1 MPDRIELGRGP
12 LHKLELVS
20 ENEVLDD
27 ALAVRSELEPNGV
40 DGRIAREA
48 PWRRLQGQGAA
59 WADAPESGTAGAGVP
74 CDRGAEAGGETRGG
88 PRPGHGG
95 RKSGGG
101 GPGRPPGPPPPAGA
115 ARRPRRR
122 PPRRSARTP

>member
-27 ALAVRSELEPNGV
+27 ALAVRSELEPNRV

-59 WADAPESGTAGAGVP
+59 WADPPESGAAGAGVLR
-74 CDRGAEAGGETRGG
+74 DRGAEAGGGRGDG
-88 PRPGHGG
+88 LAPAHGRRNKG
-95 RKSGGG
+95 
-101 GPGRPPGPPPPAGA
+101 AGC
-115 ARRPRRR
+115 ARRLPR
-122 PPRRSARTP
+122 THQ

>member
-27 ALAVRSELEPNGV
+27 ALAVRSELEPNRV

-59 WADAPESGTAGAGVP
+59 WADPPESGAAGAGVLR
-74 CDRGAEAGGETRGG
+74 DRGAEAGGE
-88 PRPGHGG
+88 
-95 RKSGGG
+95 KGG
-101 GPGRPPGPPPPAGA
+101 GPLPGAGRSKTRAS
-115 ARRPRRR
+115 RPRR
-122 PPRRSARTP
+122 PPRPRH

>member
-27 ALAVRSELEPNGV
+27 ALAVRSELEPNCV

-59 WADAPESGTAGAGVP
+59 WADAPESGAAGAGVP
-74 CDRGAEAGGETRGG
+74 CDRSAEAGEERGDVLVRVQVRRNSGERCQRRFLGPLQPGG
-88 PRPGHGG
+88 
-95 RKSGGG
+95 
-101 GPGRPPGPPPPAGA
+101 
-115 ARRPRRR
+115 
-122 PPRRSARTP
+122 

>member
-59 WADAPESGTAGAGVP
+59 WADAPESGAAGAGVP
-74 CDRGAEAGGETRGG
+74 CDRGAEGGGRRGG
-88 PRPGHGG
+88 GLLPGPGP
-95 RKSGGG
+95 KKTGGG
-101 GPGRPPGPPPPAGA
+101 GVSTLLGSPPTLA
-115 ARRPRRR
+115 A
-122 PPRRSARTP
+122 SA

>member
-59 WADAPESGTAGAGVP
+59 WADAPESGAAGAGVP
-74 CDRGAEAGGETRGG
+74 CDRGAEAGEERRGDLSPGQKAKKRGESGHPPLLGPLQPRGREL
-88 PRPGHGG
+88 PSWAVI
-95 RKSGGG
+95 SGERD
-101 GPGRPPGPPPPAGA
+101 P
-115 ARRPRRR
+115 
-122 PPRRSARTP
+122 